1 MPSWP
6 RCAKNVGVK
15 PNGLMI
21 RGIRQGR
28 RLSLRELEAKSGLN
42 RGYLSRLER
51 EQVGDVGSEQVRKV
65 AEALRVPEG
74 LILDEETTP

>member
-1 MPSWP
+1 
-6 RCAKNVGVK
+6 
-15 PNGLMI
+15 MI

-28 RLSLRELEAKSGLN
+28 KMSLRELEAQTGLN

-51 EQVGDVGSEQVRKV
+51 EQVQDVGSEQVRRV
-65 AEALRVPEG
+65 AAALGVPES